1 MNVQRKILAGA
12 GVAVVLVAG
21 VVIGR
26 SSGGETSQQALLIT
40 PRAVERRDLSDVLTV
55 NGEVRRDETQK
66 INSAIDGKVSSIDV
80 DDGDTIEE
88 GDGIFSLDGRQAV
101 AVKGDF
107 SFYRE
112 LSVGSVGP
120 DVLQLESILKESGF
134 DIKTPDELFTEETR
148 RALAQW
154 QAERGYGGANPEAD
168 ETVTIGLAQ
177 NQSAYSVG
185 RANTVA
191 FTIVP
196 SVPSAAGAAFH
207 PMVPAKPTLTL
218 SSNATSNRVSEGGQV
233 TYTITSDIAP
243 SSDLSIDVQTGGS
256 ANLGDEP
263 DNGDDA
269 SDILNSYTILS
280 GQTSVTFTVDVYVD
294 NVIEDDEDIT
304 VSLQDQFGND
314 PNYIVGST
322 NQVRTIIN
330 SNGSDLMPLLT
341 VTASNETVDEGSNM
355 TFTVRTTVESNRDI
369 DFNVDLGGTATGDA
383 DYVVPEDDSYT
394 IAAGS
399 TSVQIQIQA
408 RRDDLVESDESFVF
422 SLLDATPRA
431 GATASYRLGSESSAT
446 VTIQSGDLPEMTIT
460 GGGTV
465 AEGRNGSFRIVADAP
480 VTEDTSVNY
489 QVAGTAQNGV
499 DFKVLT
505 GTVIMKKGASSVTVP
520 IEVIDDGVVF
530 RPSDMIVA
538 DWPARVGTVEVDEG
552 EFVLQ
557 GATVLNLTEPK
568 FTITMKVSAT
578 DRAELEVGQQVSVDL
593 KVGDQIL
600 DGIISELDDSATVD
614 ASGAE
619 TYEGTIEVNADFE
632 AVDGATV
639 SIDVTLDEVLNA
651 IAVPVAAVL
660 RSSDGD
666 QVRVVNEQGTISRV
680 TVTIGLIDGEWAEIV
695 NGLKGDELVVVDV
708 ESGAP
713 AADAQASD

>member
-1 MNVQRKILAGA
+1 MA
-12 GVAVVLVAG
+12 VLVAG
-21 VVIGR
+21 VLVGR
-26 SSGGETSQQALLIT
+26 SSGGGSSEQALLIT

-55 NGEVRRDETQK
+55 KGEVRRDETQK
-66 INSAIDGKVSSIDV
+66 INSAVDGKVSSISV

-88 GDGIFSLDGRQAV
+88 GDGILSLDGRQAV
-101 AVKGDF
+101 AVTGDF

-120 DVLQLESILKESGF
+120 DVHQLETILQAAGLP
-134 DIKTPDELFTEETR
+134 IANPDQLFTEETR

-168 ETVTIGLAQ
+168 ETVTIGLSQ

-191 FTIVP
+191 FTLVP
-196 SVPSAAGAAFH
+196 SVPSSAGTALR
-207 PMVPAKPTLTL
+207 PMVPARPVLTL
-218 SSNATSNRVSEGGQV
+218 SSNAATNRVVEGAQV
-233 TYTITSDIAP
+233 TYTITADIAP
-243 SSDLSIDVQTGGS
+243 TADLSIDVQTGGS
-256 ANLGDEP
+256 ASLGD
-263 DNGDDA
+263 DQDDGDDA
-269 SDILNSYTILS
+269 SEILDNYTIPA
-280 GQTSVTFTVDVYVD
+280 GQTSVSFTVDVYVD

-304 VSLQDQFGND
+304 VALQDQFGND
-314 PNYIVGST
+314 PNYIVGAT

-330 SNGSDLMPLLT
+330 ANGGDLMPLLT

-369 DFNVDLGGTATGDA
+369 DFNVVLGGTATGDA
-383 DYVVPEDDSYT
+383 DYVVPDDDEYT

-399 TSVQIQIQA
+399 TSVDIQIQA
-408 RRDDLVESDESFVF
+408 RRDDLVEPDETFVLT
-422 SLLDATPRA
+422 LLPATPRNGGQPSYQL
-431 GATASYRLGSESSAT
+431 GAATSAT
-446 VTIQSGDLPEMTIT
+446 VAIQSGDLPEMTIT
-460 GGGTV
+460 GGGTL

-489 QVAGTAQNGV
+489 QVGGTAQNGV

-505 GTVIMKKGASSVTVP
+505 GTVIMRKGSSSVTVP
-520 IEVIDDGVVF
+520 LEVIDDGVVF
-530 RPSDMIVA
+530 KPSDMIVA
-538 DWPARVGTVEVDEG
+538 DWPARVGTVAVDEG

-568 FTITMKVSAT
+568 FTITMKVSAS

-593 KVGDQIL
+593 TVGDQVL
-600 DGIISELDDSATVD
+600 AGIISALDDSATVD
-614 ASGAE
+614 SAGVE
-619 TYEGTIEVNADFE
+619 TYEGTIEVDTDFE

-639 SIDVTLDEVLNA
+639 SIDVVLDEVLNA

-666 QVRVVNEQGTISRV
+666 QVRVVNDQGTITRV
-680 TVTIGLIDGEWAEIV
+680 TVTIGLIDGEWAEITD
-695 NGLKGDELVVVDV
+695 GLKGDELVVVDV
-708 ESGAP
+708 ETGGV
-713 AADAQASD
+713 AAGS

>member
-1 MNVQRKILAGA
+1 MKIPRKALAGA
-12 GVAVVLVAG
+12 GVVVVLVAG

-26 SSGGETSQQALLIT
+26 SSGGESSQQALLIT

-55 NGEVRRDETQK
+55 TGEVRRDETQK

-134 DIKTPDELFTEETR
+134 GIATPDELFTEETR

-168 ETVTIGLAQ
+168 ETVTIGLSQ
-177 NQSAYSVG
+177 NQSAYTVG

-196 SVPSAAGAAFH
+196 SVPSAPGAALH
-207 PMVPAKPTLTL
+207 PRVPAKPTLTL
-218 SSNATSNRVSEGGQV
+218 SSNASSNRVNEGGQV

-269 SDILNSYTILS
+269 SDILNTYTIPS
-280 GQTSVTFTVDVYVD
+280 GQTSVSFTVDVYVD
-294 NVIEDDEDIT
+294 NVIENDEDIT

-355 TFTVRTTVESNRDI
+355 TFTVRTTVESNR
-369 DFNVDLGGTATGDA
+369 
-383 DYVVPEDDSYT
+383 
-394 IAAGS
+394 AAFESMLAGMK
-399 TSVQIQIQA
+399 A
-408 RRDDLVESDESFVF
+408 R
-422 SLLDATPRA
+422 
-431 GATASYRLGSESSAT
+431 
-446 VTIQSGDLPEMTIT
+446 
-460 GGGTV
+460 
-465 AEGRNGSFRIVADAP
+465 
-480 VTEDTSVNY
+480 
-489 QVAGTAQNGV
+489 
-499 DFKVLT
+499 
-505 GTVIMKKGASSVTVP
+505 
-520 IEVIDDGVVF
+520 
-530 RPSDMIVA
+530 
-538 DWPARVGTVEVDEG
+538 
-552 EFVLQ
+552 
-557 GATVLNLTEPK
+557 
-568 FTITMKVSAT
+568 
-578 DRAELEVGQQVSVDL
+578 
-593 KVGDQIL
+593 
-600 DGIISELDDSATVD
+600 
-614 ASGAE
+614 
-619 TYEGTIEVNADFE
+619 
-632 AVDGATV
+632 
-639 SIDVTLDEVLNA
+639 
-651 IAVPVAAVL
+651 
-660 RSSDGD
+660 
-666 QVRVVNEQGTISRV
+666 
-680 TVTIGLIDGEWAEIV
+680 
-695 NGLKGDELVVVDV
+695 
-708 ESGAP
+708 
-713 AADAQASD
+713 

>member
-1 MNVQRKILAGA
+1 MGTRAKILAGL
-12 GVAVVLVAG
+12 GAVVLLVAG
-21 VVIGR
+21 ILVGR
-26 SSGGETSQQALLIT
+26 SSGGDSAQDTLLIT

-55 NGEVRRDETQK
+55 TGEVRRDETQK
-66 INSAIDGKVSSIDV
+66 INSAIDGKVSSIDIE
-80 DDGDTIEE
+80 DGDTIEV

-101 AVKGDF
+101 AVDGDF

-120 DVLQLESILKESGF
+120 DVRQLETILAAAGYGVAS
-134 DIKTPDELFTEETR
+134 PDDLFTEETR
-148 RALAQW
+148 QALARW
-154 QAERGYGGANPEAD
+154 QVERGYGGANPESD
-168 ETVTIGLAQ
+168 ETVTISLLQ

-196 SVPSAAGAAFH
+196 SVPTTGGSGLH
-207 PMVPAKPTLTL
+207 PRVPAKPTLTL
-218 SSNATSNRVSEGGQV
+218 TATASRIDEGGRV
-233 TYTITSDIAP
+233 TYTITADSAVT
-243 SSDLSIDVQTGGS
+243 SDLSIDVTTGGS
-256 ANLGDEP
+256 AALGDDP
-263 DNGDDA
+263 ANGDDA
-269 SDILNSYTILS
+269 SEILGNYTIPT
-280 GQTSVTFTVDVYVD
+280 GQTTVSFSVDIYTD

-322 NQVRTIIN
+322 NQVRTVIVA
-330 SNGSDLMPLLT
+330 NGGDLMPLLS
-341 VTASNETVDEGSNM
+341 VTAGNETVDEGDNM

-369 DFNVDLGGTATGDA
+369 DFNVTLGGTATGDA
-383 DYVVPEDDSYT
+383 DYLVPEDDEYT
-394 IAAGS
+394 ITAGN

-408 RRDDLVESDESFVF
+408 RRDDLVENDETLVF
-422 SLLDATPRA
+422 SLQPATPA
-431 GATASYRLGSESSAT
+431 NGARPSYQLASASEAV
-446 VTIQSGDLPEMTIT
+446 VTIESGDLPEMTLV

-465 AEGRNGSFRIVADAP
+465 SEGRSGSFRIVADAP

-489 QVAGTAQNGV
+489 QVSGTAQNGD

-505 GTVIMKKGASSVTVP
+505 GTVIMKKGASSVSVP
-520 IEVIDDGVVF
+520 LQAIDDGVVF

-538 DWPARVGTVEVDEG
+538 DWPARVGTVDVDEG

-578 DRAELEVGQQVSVDL
+578 DRAELEVGQKVSVDL

-614 ASGAE
+614 QNGAE
-619 TYEGTIEVNADFE
+619 TYEGTVEVEGDFD

-666 QVRVVNEQGTISRV
+666 QVRVVNDEGTITRV
-680 TVTIGLIDGEWAEIV
+680 NVTIGLIDGEWAEISE
-695 NGLKGDELVVVDV
+695 GLKGDELVVVDV
-708 ESGAP
+708 ETGVAAAP
-713 AADAQASD
+713 